1 MRYLGDSGI
10 RYIMISSGIVGI
22 KTVFVN
28 TLQQVDVSVTY
39 RTTNRFA
46 RQPKKMPGFVS
57 ATSLVS

>member
-1 MRYLGDSGI
+1 
-10 RYIMISSGIVGI
+10 MISSGIVGI

-46 RQPKKMPGFVS
+46 RQPKKIPGFVS